1 MEENRVYWSW
11 VFKIVNI
18 HIIIHKFIFQYL
30 RNKMMP
36 FLGFWVLG
44 FLFVFF
50 SILLG
55 CNFVDA
61 SMLSSVRKLTLTRFV
76 FVEDV
81 LVFSWQLST
90 NTTKT
95 ESLRMLMIPQYRNS
109 GCFVPIGYD
118 RKVPTYKE
126 YQQSTDRWRCKSL
139 RAGPVPLLW
148 PIIEEKGI
156 SATTDK

>member
-18 HIIIHKFIFQYL
+18 DIIIHKFIFQYL
-30 RNKMMP
+30 KEQDDAI
-36 FLGFWVLG
+36 FGVLG
-44 FLFVFF
+44 FGFFGFF

-61 SMLSSVRKLTLTRFV
+61 SMVSSVRKLTLTRFV
-76 FVEDV
+76 FRRGCT
-81 LVFSWQLST
+81 VFSWQLST

-95 ESLRMLMIPQYRNS
+95 ESPRMLMIPQYRNS